1 MKKRSLHQ
9 IITIEAD
16 PHEVYEV
23 LIDSEKHS
31 NLTESN
37 AKMSRK
43 IGGKFTAFDNWASGK
58 NIELVQDKKIV
69 QTWRGEDW
77 PEGHY
82 STITFLFKKHGNETI
97 IDFKQTEIPD
107 DVYEDI
113 KQGWIDY
120 YWDKLKE
127 YFEL

>member
-97 IDFKQTEIPD
+97 IDFKQTEITD